1 MFFLA
6 TERVTGDDRVSVI
19 GHTGTGVRPDR
30 GRRAAGRDGW
40 VSRYVRLAIAVDFC
54 CALTAGL
61 AGFVFR
67 FGDQTLAYRPDVVLA
82 AGLPLLWVGWA
93 AAARAYDPRFFGI
106 GSDEYRRILNAGVSL
121 TAAVAIASYAT
132 KAEVARGYVVIALPL
147 VTALT
152 LAGRYHLR
160 KGLHR
165 RRARGDCLRRV
176 VAAGHREAVDELIR
190 EFGRAP
196 YHGMRIVAACLPA
209 GGTADRLGG
218 VPVEGRLDEVADVV
232 ARTGAET
239 VAVLACPELA
249 GVELRRLAWRLEK
262 NDTELLV
269 ASALLDIAGPRT
281 TIRPVAGL
289 PLLHVDHPELAGV
302 RRVFK
307 GMFDRAVAAAAL
319 VLLGPLWGLM
329 ALLIRVDDPGP
340 ALYAQ
345 ERVGRGGH
353 RFRMLK
359 FRTMVVGADRRR
371 DEVAAPNARNGVL
384 FKLRDDPRVTR
395 LGGRLRRF
403 SLDELPQL
411 VNVLRGEMSLV
422 GPRPP
427 LPDEVDRYGEDV
439 HRRLAV
445 KPGMTGLW
453 QVSGRSDL
461 PWDEAVRLDLR
472 YIENWSLTLD
482 TQILWKTIAAVVRGQ
497 GAY

>member
-1 MFFLA
+1 MDA
-6 TERVTGDDRVSVI
+6 
-19 GHTGTGVRPDR
+19 
-30 GRRAAGRDGW
+30 W

-67 FGDQTLAYRPDVVLA
+67 FGEHSLTPRPDAVLA

-93 AAARAYDPRFFGI
+93 AAARAYDARFFGI
-106 GSDEYRRILNAGVSL
+106 GSDEYRRVLTAGVSL

-147 VTALT
+147 VTLLT
-152 LAGRYHLR
+152 LVARYHLR
-160 KGLHR
+160 KRLHR
-165 RRARGDCLRRV
+165 RRGRGECLRRV
-176 VAAGHREAVDELIR
+176 VAAGHREAVAELVR

-196 YHGMRIVAACLPA
+196 YHGMQIVAACVPA
-209 GGTADRLGG
+209 DGGPDMLGT
-218 VPVEGRLDEVADVV
+218 VPVEGGLDEVADVV
-232 ARTGAET
+232 GRTGADT

-249 GVELRRLAWRLEK
+249 GVELRRLAWRLEESE
-262 NDTELLV
+262 TELLV

-281 TIRPVAGL
+281 TIRPAAGL
-289 PLLHVDHPELAGV
+289 PLLHVDHPELAGL
-302 RRVFK
+302 RRLLK
-307 GMFDRAVAAAAL
+307 GVFDRTVAGLAL
-319 VLLGPLWGLM
+319 ILLSPLWAVM
-329 ALLIRVDDPGP
+329 ALLIRADDPGP

-345 ERVGRGGH
+345 ERIGRDGR

-371 DEVAAPNARNGVL
+371 DVLSAAGGRNGLL
-384 FKLRDDPRVTR
+384 FKLRDDPRITR
-395 LGGRLRRF
+395 LGARLRRF

-427 LPDEVDRYGEDV
+427 LPAEVDRYGEDV

-461 PWDEAVRLDLR
+461 SWDESVRLDLR

-482 TQILWKTIAAVVRGQ
+482 TQILWKTIAAVVRGS

>member
-1 MFFLA
+1 M
-6 TERVTGDDRVSVI
+6 
-19 GHTGTGVRPDR
+19 
-30 GRRAAGRDGW
+30 
-40 VSRYVRLAIAVDFC
+40 AITVDFC
-54 CALTAGL
+54 CAVTAAL

-67 FGDQTLAYRPDVVLA
+67 FGEESLAFRPDAVLA
-82 AGLPLLWVGWA
+82 VGLPLLWVGWA
-93 AAARAYDPRFFGI
+93 AAAGAYDARFFGI
-106 GSDEYRRILNAGVSL
+106 GSDEYRRILNAGISM

-132 KAEVARGYVVIALPL
+132 KAEVARGYVVITLPL
-147 VTALT
+147 LTVLT
-152 LAGRYHLR
+152 LAARYRLR
-160 KGLHR
+160 KHLHR
-165 RRARGDCLRRV
+165 RRVGGHCLRRV
-176 VAAGHREAVDELIR
+176 VAAGHREAVEELIR
-190 EFGRAP
+190 EFARAP

-209 GGTADRLGG
+209 DEGTEELLHG
-218 VPVEGRLDEVADVV
+218 VPVRGRLDEIAEVV
-232 ARTGAET
+232 RHTGAET

-249 GVELRRLAWRLEK
+249 GVELRRLAWQLEK
-262 NDTELLV
+262 AETELLV

-289 PLLHVDHPELAGV
+289 PLLHVDHPELAGT

-319 VLLGPLWGLM
+319 FLLGPLWGVM

-345 ERVGRGGH
+345 DRVGRGGH

-371 DEVAAPNARNGVL
+371 DDMAAAPGARNGVL

-439 HRRLAV
+439 YRRLAV

-461 PWDEAVRLDLR
+461 SWDESVRLDLR
-472 YIENWSLTLD
+472 YIENWSLALD
-482 TQILWKTIAAVVRGQ
+482 TQILWKTLAAVVRGQ

>member
-1 MFFLA
+1 M
-6 TERVTGDDRVSVI
+6 
-19 GHTGTGVRPDR
+19 
-30 GRRAAGRDGW
+30 
-40 VSRYVRLAIAVDFC
+40 DFC
-54 CALTAGL
+54 CALGAGL

-67 FGDQTLAYRPDVVLA
+67 FGEHTLAPRPDAVLA
-82 AGLPLLWVGWA
+82 AGLPLLWVAWA
-93 AAARAYDPRFFGI
+93 AAARAYDARFFGI
-106 GSDEYRRILNAGVSL
+106 GNDEYRRILSAGSSL
-121 TAAVAIASYAT
+121 TAAVAVASYAT

-147 VTALT
+147 VTLLT
-152 LAGRYHLR
+152 LVARHRLR
-160 KGLHR
+160 KRLHR
-165 RRARGDCLRRV
+165 RRTRGDCLRRV
-176 VAAGHREAVDELIR
+176 VAAGHREAVAELVR

-196 YHGMRIVAACLPA
+196 YHGMRIVAACVPA
-209 GGTADRLGG
+209 GGGGDVLG
-218 VPVEGRLDEVADVV
+218 VPVEGRLGDVADVV
-232 ARTGAET
+232 ERTGAET

-249 GVELRRLAWRLEK
+249 GVELRRLAWRLEQD
-262 NDTELLV
+262 DTELLV

-302 RRVFK
+302 RRLLK
-307 GMFDRAVAAAAL
+307 GGFDRVAAAFAL
-319 VLLGPLWGLM
+319 VLLGPLWAVT
-329 ALLIRVDDPGP
+329 ALLIRADDPGP
-340 ALYAQ
+340 AIYAQ
-345 ERVGRGGH
+345 ERIGRGGR

-359 FRTMVVGADRRR
+359 FRTMVVGADRLR
-371 DEVAAPNARNGVL
+371 DELSAAAGARNGLL
-384 FKLRDDPRVTR
+384 FKLRDDPRMTR
-395 LGGRLRRF
+395 LGARLRRF

-439 HRRLAV
+439 YRRLAV

-461 PWDEAVRLDLR
+461 SWDESVRLDLR

-482 TQILWKTIAAVVRGQ
+482 AQILWKTIAAVVRGS